1 MVDVVLWL
9 IAAYVIA
16 LAAFPLCYFLLPY
29 LRDRGASI
37 AMPFGILTVGYASWI
52 LSVLRNRAEHAG
64 DDCALAGRHGP
75 ACQRGSLGAIGGRWW
90 SSSFGNGRRWR
101 WDRS

>member
-9 IAAYVIA
+9 IAAYAIA
-16 LAAFPLCYFLLPY
+16 LAAFPLCYYLLPN

-52 LSVLRNRAEHAG
+52 LSVLRVVPSTQVTIVLLIIVVAVVSAWVG
-64 DDCALAGRHGP
+64 
-75 ACQRGSLGAIGGRWW
+75 
-90 SSSFGNGRRWR
+90 
-101 WDRS
+101 